1 MRRSDAGV
9 RSGGGRST
17 PPSGTV
23 GTMGDAARSIENLIF
38 SYAACVDAGDL
49 DGVSA
54 LLAEATIGIDGVTAG
69 LRGREKIFELLRSTI
84 RMHEDGT
91 PRTKHVT
98 TNVQIEVDDEEGT
111 AAARSYFTVLQAAEG
126 LGLQTIVAGR
136 YRDRF
141 ERHDGRWRFAERRF
155 TTDLIGD
162 VSRHLQAGPEIL
174 GGG

>member
-1 MRRSDAGV
+1 MDASVGSV
-9 RSGGGRST
+9 GGRST
-17 PPSGTV
+17 PCSGTV
-23 GTMGDAARSIENLIF
+23 GAMGDAEQSIERLIY
-38 SYAACVDAGDL
+38 SYAAFVDAGDL
-49 DGVSA
+49 EGVSA
-54 LLAEATIGIDGVTAG
+54 LLADATIGIDGVTAG

-98 TNVQIEVDDEEGT
+98 TNVLIEVDDAAGT
-111 AAARSYFTVLQAAEG
+111 AVARSYFTVLQAAEG

-141 ERHDGRWRFAERRF
+141 ERHDGGWRFAERRF

-162 VSRHLQAGPEIL
+162 VSRHLLAGPEIL
-174 GGG
+174 GGV

>member
-1 MRRSDAGV
+1 MPDAE
-9 RSGGGRST
+9 
-17 PPSGTV
+17 
-23 GTMGDAARSIENLIF
+23 RSIENLIF
-38 SYAACVDAGDL
+38 SYAAYVDDGDL
-49 DGVSA
+49 DGVAA
-54 LLAEATIGIDGVTAG
+54 LLADATIGVDGVAAG
-69 LRGREKIFELLRSTI
+69 LRGRDKIYELLRSTI

-98 TNVQIEVDDEEGT
+98 TNVVIEVDEEAGT

-141 ERHDGRWRFAERRF
+141 ERLGGRWRFTERRF

-162 VSRHLQAGPEIL
+162 VSRHLLAGPEIL
-174 GGG
+174 GGA

>member
-1 MRRSDAGV
+1 MDVSFGSV
-9 RSGGGRST
+9 GGRST
-17 PPSGTV
+17 PRSGTV
-23 GTMGDAARSIENLIF
+23 GTMVDAERSIESLIY
-38 SYAACVDAGDL
+38 SYAAFVDAGDL

-54 LLAEATIGIDGVTAG
+54 LLADATIGIDGVTAG

-98 TNVQIEVDDEEGT
+98 TNVLIEVDDVAGT
-111 AAARSYFTVLQAAEG
+111 AVARSYFTVLQAAEG

-141 ERHDGRWRFAERRF
+141 ERHDGEWRFAERRF

-162 VSRHLQAGPEIL
+162 VSRHLLAGPEIL
-174 GGG
+174 GGA